1 MAANSIFST
10 PKKPA
15 YPAIE
20 DAPPLDTSSSAAS
33 SAASS
38 TTSPLPHS
46 KYQGKASVGEGVH
59 VIGDIHDC
67 RQVDVQGFMEG
78 KIEADILIIHEKG
91 RVKGVIKA
99 ERAEI
104 HGEVDGEM
112 TIADRLDIHATG
124 LVAGTVNYGEL
135 SVEAGGRI
143 TGQLDQ
149 RPEDSAN
156 APTKLPLER
165 KAGSDKIKKQD

>member
-20 DAPPLDTSSSAAS
+20 EETVLDAPRSTPSA
-33 SAASS
+33 
-38 TTSPLPHS
+38 LPHS
-46 KYQGKASVGEGVH
+46 KYQGKAAIGEGVH
-59 VIGDIHDC
+59 VIGDIRDC

-78 KIEADILIIHEKG
+78 EIEADILIIHEKG

-99 ERAEI
+99 DHAEI

-124 LVAGTVNYGEL
+124 LVAGTVIYGEL
-135 SVEAGGRI
+135 SVAAGGRV

-149 RPEDSAN
+149 RREDSAN
-156 APTKLPLER
+156 APMKLPLER
-165 KAGSDKIKKQD
+165 KTASDELEKQDSKKIIID

>member
-20 DAPPLDTSSSAAS
+20 ETTLEKIAVVPPSA
-33 SAASS
+33 
-38 TTSPLPHS
+38 LPHS
-46 KYQGKASVGEGVH
+46 KYQGKAAIGEGVH

-67 RQVDVQGFMEG
+67 RQVDVQGVMEG
-78 KIEADILIIHEKG
+78 EIEADILIIHETGK
-91 RVKGVIKA
+91 VKGVIKA
-99 ERAEI
+99 DRAEI

-112 TIADRLDIHATG
+112 TIADRLDIRATG
-124 LVAGTVNYGEL
+124 LVAGSVNYGEL
-135 SVEAGGRI
+135 SVEAGGRV

-149 RPEDSAN
+149 RRDGSA
-156 APTKLPLER
+156 PSTMPLPLGQ
-165 KAGSDKIKKQD
+165 KSSPNNIKDQGSKKIIST

>member
-10 PKKPA
+10 PKKLA

-20 DAPPLDTSSSAAS
+20 DAPSDAAISTPSS
-33 SAASS
+33 
-38 TTSPLPHS
+38 LPHS
-46 KYQGKASVGEGVH
+46 KYQGKASIGDGVH

-78 KIEADILIIHEKG
+78 EIEADILIIHEKG

-99 ERAEI
+99 DRAEI
-104 HGEVDGEM
+104 HGEVDGDM
-112 TIADRLDIHATG
+112 TIADRLDIRATG
-124 LVAGTVNYGEL
+124 LVAGSVNYGEL
-135 SVEAGGRI
+135 SVEAGGRV

-149 RPEDSAN
+149 QRDNTAP
-156 APTKLPLER
+156 APTKLPLGQ
-165 KAGSDKIKKQD
+165 KPILDNSNNLD